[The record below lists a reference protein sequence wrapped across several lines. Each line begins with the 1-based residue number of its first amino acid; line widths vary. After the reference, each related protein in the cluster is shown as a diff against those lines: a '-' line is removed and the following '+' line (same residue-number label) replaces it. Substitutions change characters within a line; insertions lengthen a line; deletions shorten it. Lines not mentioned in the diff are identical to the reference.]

1 MEDEVYEL
9 PYIPNGAWLEER
21 YVRCGKNCRCQ
32 LGEAHG
38 TYWRLCWRERRGRR
52 PDRRTRRRQ
61 RYVATQH
68 VAMYQQALELRR
80 KHVARSRWAL
90 SSARAALARSRAVL
104 KEVNERTADIPR
116 SIGRRRIRPE
126 RM

>member
-1 MEDEVYEL
+1 MDEVYEL
-9 PYIPNGAWLEER
+9 PYVPPGSWLEER
-21 YVRCGKNCRCQ
+21 FVRCGKDCRCR

-38 TYWRLCWRERRGRR
+38 TYWRLCWREQRGRK

-61 RYVATQH
+61 RYLAAEH

-90 SSARAALARSRAVL
+90 SSARAAMARARAVL
-104 KEVNERTADIPR
+104 KTVNERTGDIPR

>member
-1 MEDEVYEL
+1 MDEAYGQL
-9 PYIPNGAWLEER
+9 YIPRGAWLEER
-21 YVRCGKNCRCQ
+21 FVRCGKDCRCRH
-32 LGEAHG
+32 GEPHG
-38 TYWRLCWRERRGRR
+38 TYWRLCWREQRGSK

-61 RYVATQH
+61 RYVAAEH

-80 KHVARSRWAL
+80 KQTAEYRWGL
-90 SSARAALARSRAVL
+90 RSARAAMARARGVL
-104 KEVNERTADIPR
+104 KTVNQRTVDIPR

>member
-1 MEDEVYEL
+1 MDEAYGL
-9 PYIPNGAWLEER
+9 PYVPPGSWIEER
-21 YVRCGKNCRCQ
+21 YVRCGKDCRCQ

-38 TYWRLCWRERRGRR
+38 TYWRLCWRERRGRK

-61 RYVATQH
+61 RYVAAEH

-80 KHVARSRWAL
+80 KQVARSRWGL
-90 SSARAALARSRAVL
+90 SSARAAMARARAVL
-104 KEVNERTADIPR
+104 KTVNERTTDIPR